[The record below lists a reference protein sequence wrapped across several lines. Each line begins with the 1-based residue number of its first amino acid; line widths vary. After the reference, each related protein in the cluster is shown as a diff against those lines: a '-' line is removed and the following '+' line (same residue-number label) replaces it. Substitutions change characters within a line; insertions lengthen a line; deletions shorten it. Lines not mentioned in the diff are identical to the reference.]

1 MVSLQHLAIDL
12 GNTNTLIAVRDS
24 TGEEALIHLPRIS
37 QIQVSRLPGSN
48 EDEDEAPYTL
58 VPSEVFHSDDGPE
71 IGGRAWATLERDER
85 PDAYRRYSR
94 NFKRQ
99 LLDSFLQARHSEE
112 GHRSLLEASTDFV
125 RLLCIDLLT
134 ELEREFG
141 STSVP
146 SLILT
151 APVEAP
157 AEYRAWLRDVFSEH
171 LCPESIR
178 LIDESTAAA
187 LFYGQEEFGSRVLIV
202 DIGGSTSDI
211 TLADI
216 GFGGDGMPTDA
227 RLISKSGAFVGGSTI
242 DDLIAEKAF
251 KDQGL
256 NPPSSFNRKTYLRAI
271 RAGESV
277 KKNLS
282 IRKRVNKSYEDL
294 QTGLSIS
301 MYFRQNDIVDLV
313 AISDVGNALRRL
325 VSDTASHIRQCGI
338 NIDSISGA
346 IMVGGCTLCPPI
358 RSILEQA
365 FEEINL
371 ELFDS
376 PSEADR
382 FRAVVFGALRSVD
395 APISNDYLLHDYAL
409 RLRAKNGNTVYQ
421 TLFPKGTVIPCVSNF
436 SLHSSR
442 RSANQTGIRISV
454 GELYRQPRQLS
465 DDEEQTRST
474 PLIAS
479 EFRPLSTEGHLVVIP
494 VDPAAPVGERRYRIS
509 FGIDSERQLRITADD
524 TVSQRRL
531 LDNVVISNLTESAP
545 SPETITEQTAQPPR
559 PGITSSQRGILELN
573 PNPSYNSLEL
583 EVTRILTEIPM
594 EGYLISNIILDGRS
608 LHEIDHLLVTPS
620 GQAYIIEC
628 KNYKGTWT
636 GGINSQWIC
645 TGQDLTEHT
654 IAAKPVNPMRQCR
667 RYISDVISRLASQ
680 YPDYRFSKACLVI
693 GPDDAQL
700 SGVSGCGPN
709 LMNVS
714 NLPAFIQRMEER
726 RINRPRVQLDAETLK
741 RAFYLS

>member
-1 MVSLQHLAIDL
+1 MVMLQHLAIDL
-12 GNTNTLIAVRDS
+12 GNTNTLIAVRDDA
-24 TGEEALIHLPRIS
+24 GGEALIHLPRIS
-37 QIQVSRLPGSN
+37 QIQVSRLPGSS
-48 EDEDEAPYTL
+48 EDVDEAPYTL
-58 VPSEVFHSDDGPE
+58 VPSEVFHSDEGPE

-125 RLLCIDLLT
+125 RLLCIDLLI
-134 ELEREFG
+134 ELEKEFG
-141 STSVP
+141 SANVP

-157 AEYRAWLRDVFSEH
+157 AEYRAWLRDVFHEH
-171 LCPESIR
+171 LQPGSIR

-216 GFGGDGMPTDA
+216 GFGGDGMPVDA
-227 RLISKSGAFVGGSTI
+227 RLISKSGAFIGGSTI

-251 KDQGL
+251 EVQAL

-271 RAGESV
+271 RAGEAV
-277 KKNLS
+277 KKKLS
-282 IRKRVNKSYEDL
+282 IRKMVFEAYEDL
-294 QTGLSIS
+294 QTGLNIN
-301 MYFRQNDIVDLV
+301 MAFRQEDLVDLV
-313 AISDVGNALRRL
+313 SVSHIGDGLRRL
-325 VSDTASHIRQCGI
+325 VTDTASHISQCGI
-338 NIDSISGA
+338 GIDSISGA

-358 RSILEQA
+358 RAILEQA
-365 FEEINL
+365 FEELNL

-382 FRAVVFGALRSVD
+382 FSAVVFGALRSVD
-395 APISNDYLLHDYAL
+395 APVSNDYLLHDYAL
-409 RLRAKNGNTVYQ
+409 RLKARNGNTVYQ
-421 TLFPKGTVIPCVSNF
+421 TLFPKGTVIPCISDF

-442 RSANQTGIRISV
+442 RLANQTGIRISV
-454 GELYRQPRQLS
+454 GELYRKPRRLS
-465 DDEEQTRST
+465 GDEMQTESA

-479 EFRPLSTEGHLVVIP
+479 EFRPLSAEGHLVVIP

-509 FGIDSERQLRITADD
+509 FGIDAERQLRVTADD
-524 TVSQRRL
+524 TVAQRRL
-531 LDNVVISNLTESAP
+531 LDNVVISNLTEGAP
-545 SPETITEQTAQPPR
+545 VPVAEAEQAPEDPTPR
-559 PGITSSQRGILELN
+559 ITSGQGSILELN

-583 EVTRILTEIPM
+583 EVARILSDMLM

-608 LHEIDHLLVTPS
+608 LHEVDHLLVTPS
-620 GQAYIIEC
+620 GQAYIMEC

-645 TGQDLTEHT
+645 TGHDLTERI
-654 IAAKPVNPMRQCR
+654 IAAKPVNPMLQCR
-667 RYISDVISRLASQ
+667 RYIGDVMRRLASQ
-680 YPDYRFSKACLVI
+680 YPDYQFSKACLVI
-693 GPDDAQL
+693 GPDEAHLD
-700 SGVSGCGPN
+700 GVSGCGPN
-709 LMNVS
+709 LLNVS
-714 NLPAFIQRMEER
+714 NLPGFIQRMEER
-726 RINRPRVQLDAETLK
+726 RVDRPRVDLDAETLK
-741 RAFYLS
+741 RAFYLT

>member
-1 MVSLQHLAIDL
+1 MLHHLAIDL
-12 GNTNTLIAVRDS
+12 GNTNTLIAVRDDE
-24 TGEEALIHLPRIS
+24 GGEALIHLPRIS
-37 QIQVSRLPGSN
+37 QIQAVRLPGSN
-48 EDEDEAPYTL
+48 EDGDEIPTL

-125 RLLCIDLLT
+125 RVLCIDLLT
-134 ELEREFG
+134 ELKREFG
-141 STSVP
+141 SDDVP

-157 AEYRAWLRDVFSEH
+157 AEYRAWLRDVFHEH
-171 LCPESIR
+171 LQPGSIR

-187 LFYGQEEFGSRVLIV
+187 LFYGQKEFGSRVLIV

-216 GFGGDGMPTDA
+216 GFDGDGIPTEA
-227 RLISKSGAFVGGSTI
+227 RLISKCGAFIGGSTM

-251 KDQGL
+251 EVQGL
-256 NPPSSFNRKTYLRAI
+256 NAPSSFNRKTYLRAI
-271 RAGESV
+271 RAGEVV
-277 KKNLS
+277 KKKLS
-282 IRKRVNKSYEDL
+282 TTKRVFEAYEDL
-294 QTGLSIS
+294 QTGLQIN
-301 MYFRQNDIVDLV
+301 MAFRQQDLV
-313 AISDVGNALRRL
+313 DMVSESQIGKELRQL
-325 VSDTASHIRQCGI
+325 VTNTVDHINTIGVE
-338 NIDSISGA
+338 IDSISGA

-358 RSILEQA
+358 RSILKSA
-365 FEEINL
+365 FEELNL

-382 FRAVVFGALRSVD
+382 FSAVVFGALRSVD

-409 RLRAKNGNTVYQ
+409 KLRAKNGNTVYQ
-421 TLFPKGTVIPCVSNF
+421 TLFPKGTVIPCISDFTLN
-436 SLHSSR
+436 SSR
-442 RSANQTGIRISV
+442 RSASQTGIRISV

-465 DDEEQTRST
+465 GDNETT
-474 PLIAS
+474 GNAPLVAS
-479 EFRPLSTEGHLVVIP
+479 EFRPLSAEGHLVVIP
-494 VDPAAPVGERRYRIS
+494 VDPTAPVGERRYRIS
-509 FGIDSERQLRITADD
+509 FGIDTERQLRITADD
-524 TVSQRRL
+524 TVAQRRL
-531 LDNVVISNLTESAP
+531 LDNVVISNLTEAAPAPVAEVEPAPQAPTRGLTSAQG
-545 SPETITEQTAQPPR
+545 S
-559 PGITSSQRGILELN
+559 ILELN

-583 EVTRILTEIPM
+583 EVARILSDMPM

-608 LHEIDHLLVTPS
+608 LHEVDHLLVTPS
-620 GQAYIIEC
+620 GQAYIMEC

-645 TGQDLTEHT
+645 TGADLAERT
-654 IAAKPVNPMRQCR
+654 IAAKPVNPMLQCR
-667 RYISDVISRLASQ
+667 RYISDVMRRLASQ
-680 YPDYRFSKACLVI
+680 YPDHQFSKACLVI
-693 GPDDAQL
+693 GPDEAHLD
-700 SGVSGCGPN
+700 GVSGCGPN

-714 NLPAFIQRMEER
+714 SLPGFVQRMEAR
-726 RINRPRVQLDAETLK
+726 RVDRPRVDLDAETLK